1 MKKNTDTIDDLETDD
16 EALRE
21 SALRDAPRTVSK
33 KWKFR
38 ACVPATVSII
48 RSNMLE
54 KRDELWFVAAF
65 AFVHTAP
72 IDDVLDV
79 DSDPLK
85 FNRAVRKWQIDNLA
99 TMAEQ
104 TELSEYVGAVWDKV
118 NASET
123 RAQHTSSP
131 ASSSGGK

>member
-1 MKKNTDTIDDLETDD
+1 
-16 EALRE
+16 
-21 SALRDAPRTVSK
+21 
-33 KWKFR
+33 
-38 ACVPATVSII
+38 
-48 RSNMLE
+48 MLE

-104 TELSEYVGAVWDKV
+104 TSLSEYVGAVWDKV